1 VPLPEQP
8 RHLKALL
15 QSRELGYGAQ
25 IHKKI
30 VALLSVFDQE
40 DRAVKRIV
48 LHFIL
53 FCIFHM
59 PECSFPALQQLVG
72 NAPVS
77 PSGSV
82 MAAFIPQN
90 EK

>member
-1 VPLPEQP
+1 
-8 RHLKALL
+8 
-15 QSRELGYGAQ
+15 
-25 IHKKI
+25 
-30 VALLSVFDQE
+30 
-40 DRAVKRIV
+40 
-48 LHFIL
+48 
-53 FCIFHM
+53 M

-90 EK
+90 EKWPECAVSAAFFQARRRIRFTLP